1 MAVGRNGADF
11 IEFRRKTIADD
22 AAVADDQSRFVLDA
36 PAEQIIHIVMSLQAV
51 IEVVQEV
58 GAGPG
63 QDVFELRNDGQR
75 FPQGH
80 QIFRAYRSRF
90 DTGQDAFKVVNPVQH
105 VSCILAHDFVEDEVF
120 DGILAARNIGNA
132 DKRRFQPLAQ
142 EPPAHSR
149 LGLVQDI
156 EKRPPAAAVA
166 DVLRD
171 FQMAQAG
178 RINDQAPV
186 IVDVFQGIDVRNI
199 GLHDVADIGQEHADA
214 VASRCGSRKIFG
226 REIGPGLFA
235 IIDVVISRKFRDRTL
250 RQMASQV
257 FADSVHILPHMGV
270 NKFTRFV
277 DGKDIE
283 QGVFHDRRSAV
294 GPQTFAG
301 RDVHKGD
308 GKDAFFFIQAADV
321 IVLLRRYGIFQG
333 NRPWR
338 NDLDDLALDQA
349 FRQLWVLHLFADS
362 DLIAFVDQPFN
373 IGIG

>member
-1 MAVGRNGADF
+1 
-11 IEFRRKTIADD
+11 
-22 AAVADDQSRFVLDA
+22 
-36 PAEQIIHIVMSLQAV
+36 
-51 IEVVQEV
+51 
-58 GAGPG
+58 
-63 QDVFELRNDGQR
+63 
-75 FPQGH
+75 
-80 QIFRAYRSRF
+80 
-90 DTGQDAFKVVNPVQH
+90 
-105 VSCILAHDFVEDEVF
+105 
-120 DGILAARNIGNA
+120 
-132 DKRRFQPLAQ
+132 
-142 EPPAHSR
+142 
-149 LGLVQDI
+149 
-156 EKRPPAAAVA
+156 
-166 DVLRD
+166 
-171 FQMAQAG
+171 MAQAG
-178 RINDQAPV
+178 RIDDQAPV

-214 VASRCGSRKIFG
+214 VASRCGSRKIFR

-250 RQMASQV
+250 SQMASQV

-277 DGKDIE
+277 DGKNIE

-294 GPQTFAG
+294 SPQTFAG

-321 IVLLRRYGIFQG
+321 IVLLRCYGIFQG

-349 FRQLWVLHLFADS
+349 FRQLRVLHLFADS

-373 IGIG
+373 IGIGRMKRHATHRNFFLIAASPARQGQVQFARRRQGIVKKHFIEVAEAEKENFILALLFDFHVLLHHRR